1 MESEYID
8 KSNDR
13 YQCEVLKIQQ
23 APFLYLNE
31 HPNKYNKVVNNIL
44 NNDDTRIELLQNLFY
59 SKENIE
65 LIQKQLILYVYRK
78 TDKTML
84 INKQAESHLKIVMD
98 YIYLYYSRN
107 LPDNITDQL
116 REMNKHV
123 VEEIAPRV
131 ISEAQQYV
139 GYLNDVYKP
148 RVFPDRPM
156 NISTRG
162 NRTLPSIT
170 TRF

>member
-1 MESEYID
+1 MDGYVN
-8 KSNDR
+8 KSNDG
-13 YQCEVLKIQQ
+13 YKCEILKIQQ

-31 HPNKYNKVVNNIL
+31 HPNKYNRVVNDIL
-44 NNDDTRIELLQNLFY
+44 SNENGGIELLQDLFY
-59 SKENIE
+59 SDQNIE
-65 LIQKQLILYVYRK
+65 IIQKQLIMYVYNK
-78 TDKTML
+78 TDKSIL
-84 INKQAESHLKIVMD
+84 INKQDKTHIKLIMD

-116 REMNKHV
+116 RELNKHV

-131 ISEAQQYV
+131 LSEAQQYV

-148 RVFPDRPM
+148 REFPDRPM

-162 NRTLPSIT
+162 NKTLPSIT